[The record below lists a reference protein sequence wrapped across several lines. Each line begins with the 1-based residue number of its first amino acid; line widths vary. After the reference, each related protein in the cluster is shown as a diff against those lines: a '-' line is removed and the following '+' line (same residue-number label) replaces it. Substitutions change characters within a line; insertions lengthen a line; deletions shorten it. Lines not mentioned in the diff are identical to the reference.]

1 MKKGNIAIACPGGMR
16 IVTGYIDPV
25 HQIGYAHPEGGRGWA
40 AVDLR
45 TGYHIGGGD
54 TRKAAE
60 AYALPRITAARES
73 PVYQAI
79 PDIRDK

>member
-25 HQIGYAHPEGGRGWA
+25 H
-40 AVDLR
+40 
-45 TGYHIGGGD
+45 HIGGGD

-60 AYALPRITAARES
+60 AYALPRITAAREA
-73 PVYQAI
+73 PEYQVI